1 MSGGFQG
8 LRCFAVRAVVLWMG
22 SFGLLF
28 QALLPAV
35 GLPSTPQAQTLAA
48 LCIAH
53 AADEAPANSSD
64 DPHTS
69 LCASICALIH
79 AAQFFVAPV
88 ASPAIFAGPTRWQRI
103 DPAASD
109 RLFLVRAATPYS
121 PRAPPAV

>member
-1 MSGGFQG
+1 M
-8 LRCFAVRAVVLWMG
+8 V

-48 LCIAH
+48 LCVH

-64 DPHTS
+64 NPHAS
-69 LCASICALIH
+69 LCGSICALIH

-88 ASPAIFAGPTRWQRI
+88 VSPAIVARPARWQRI
-103 DPAASD
+103 DLAAND
-109 RLFLVRAATPYS
+109 RLILVRTAAPYS
-121 PRAPPAV
+121 PRAPPTI